1 LASSIAFFEHCFSK
15 ITQLILEKKGILMLS
30 LHFCMNLGIALCLG
44 AMIGLERQW
53 RQRMAGLRTN
63 ALVSAGAALFAAL
76 SQDIPADGDH
86 QRIAAQVVS
95 GVGFLGAGVIMR
107 DGLTVRG
114 LNTAATL
121 WCSAA
126 VGSLAGF
133 GSPFQ
138 AAVGALA
145 ILGTNICLRPI
156 AKKINSQPANNST
169 EDEFR
174 YQIRIVCR
182 EPDEAHIRALILQ
195 SVSSDTLV
203 LRSIH
208 SEDLSGS
215 SKTEVIADIESASK
229 SHNLIEKVVSRL
241 SLERG
246 VTAATWSFFKEG
258 AEPKAPYFRLSGSVL
273 KAETSVAM
281 EA

>member
-1 LASSIAFFEHCFSK
+1 MLELQFYSNLFVA
-15 ITQLILEKKGILMLS
+15 LI
-30 LHFCMNLGIALCLG
+30 LG

-76 SQDIPADGDH
+76 SQDIQADGDH

-133 GSPFQ
+133 GSPLK
-138 AAVGALA
+138 ATVGALA
-145 ILGTNICLRPI
+145 ILATNIFLRPI
-156 AKKINSQPANNST
+156 AKKINAAPTDALT
-169 EDEFR
+169 EQDFR
-174 YQIRIVCR
+174 YQIRVVCR
-182 EPDEAHIRALILQ
+182 EPDESHIRALVLQ
-195 SVSSDTLV
+195 AVSASTLV

-208 SEDLSGS
+208 SEDLNGS
-215 SKTEVIADIESASK
+215 QRIEVTADVESQSKNNAIVEQ
-229 SHNLIEKVVSRL
+229 VVSRL
-241 SLERG
+241 SLEKG
-246 VTAATWSFFKEG
+246 VSAATWCLGILE
-258 AEPKAPYFRLSGSVL
+258 E
-273 KAETSVAM
+273 VA
-281 EA
+281 A